1 MFSLV
6 IFGYN
11 YGTLLDVFN
20 SDLNLNTIN
29 IVNNVNL
36 FNDNYWFNYYI
47 NKNLFFYEIYQ
58 NFVENEIDK
67 LNLSNFNLRK
77 LSLSMHDYQIILDKL
92 NIGKTIK

>member
-1 MFSLV
+1 MV

-77 LSLSMHDYQIILDKL
+77 LSLSMPDYQIILDKL